1 MPSSVAHAAV
11 AVIAN
16 QVLARG
22 DRTRTAVWLAAM
34 AAVAPDLDTVA
45 WVFRGGRGAL
55 SPGHRGVSHSLAVAV
70 GAAAVVTILLHW
82 RRPLQSTA
90 RAFSYFAL
98 AIASHG
104 LLDSLTSYGSG
115 IALLAPFSARR
126 FSTPWSLFDGLV
138 SEMLCLW
145 LPALVFIRLNIGGFR
160 NGQVALPAN
169 DSSASRPG
177 A

>member
-16 QVLARG
+16 QVLDRG
-22 DRTRTAVWLAAM
+22 DRTRAAIWLAAM

-45 WVFRGGRGAL
+45 WVFRGGDGPL
-55 SPGHRGVSHSLAVAV
+55 SPSHRGVSHSLTVAV
-70 GAAAVVTILLHW
+70 GAAAALTILWHR
-82 RRPLQSTA
+82 RRPPQSTA
-90 RAFSYFAL
+90 RTFSYFAL
-98 AIASHG
+98 VIASHG

-126 FSTPWSLFDGLV
+126 FSSPWSLFDGPV

-145 LPALVFIRLNIGGFR
+145 LPALAFIRLNIGGFR
-160 NGQVALPAN
+160 KGQVAVAAT
-169 DSSASRPG
+169 DRPHLD
-177 A
+177 